1 MEVTDVSLKNKNKRN
16 NSPLLPSNLRGL
28 IVGKSNSGK
37 SVLLFNLLLKNGWLD
52 YNNLLVFGNSLHQPE
67 YELIKKGYENKLR
80 KDELLH
86 IFQNKDPLKAIENYN
101 GTRNGKITAEFFDN
115 CDLIPDPKTLDT
127 NLKNLLIL
135 DDCYL
140 GRQSNCNLS

>member
-37 SVLLFNLLLKNGWLD
+37 SVLLFNLLLKDGWLD
-52 YNNLLVFGNSLHQPE
+52 YNNLFVFGNSLHQPE

-86 IFQNKDPLKAIENYN
+86 IFQNKDPLKAVENYN
-101 GTRNGKITAEFFDN
+101 GARNGKITAEFFDN
-115 CDLIPDPKTLDT
+115 CDLIPKTLNT

-135 DDCYL
+135 DDSDMRL
-140 GRQSNCNLS
+140 ERDKIS

>member
-67 YELIKKGYENKLR
+67 YELIKKGFENKLR

-86 IFQNKDPLKAIENYN
+86 IFQNEDPLKAVENYN
-101 GTRNGKITAEFFDN
+101 GVRNGKITAEFFDN
-115 CDLIPDPKTLDT
+115 
-127 NLKNLLIL
+127 
-135 DDCYL
+135 
-140 GRQSNCNLS
+140 